1 MEIANPIDKR
11 QSSLYLIII
20 ILSGIVFFIP
30 FLGKV
35 HLFDWDEINF
45 AESAREMI
53 VTGNYHRVQIN
64 FQPFWE
70 KPPLFFWLQVASMKM
85 FGTNEFAARFPNAIC
100 GIISL
105 VTFFLIGKK
114 YKSPRFGFIWA
125 ISYLGSFLPHLYFK
139 SGIIDPVF
147 NYFIFLSV
155 YFMYLDISG
164 EVFKNKYVYPSLAGF
179 FIGLATLTK
188 GPVGLLVFLISF
200 FVYFLFTRFKNFP
213 NIKKILLFIF
223 FFTLVCLLWFGEE
236 IMKNGFWFLKEFLA
250 YQVDLFLHPVASH
263 GEPFYYHFV
272 VVFIGCFPIS
282 VIALPVLFGSNSDW
296 WRHQPGLKKIAGW
309 WRRQPQQ
316 HGVSSD
322 LTPHN
327 ELPDV
332 QAHSASSNFTAR
344 SQLPGVEPKK
354 DFLRLMK
361 ILFWTVMILFSI
373 TTTKIVHYS
382 SLTYMPLAFMAA
394 CYLDFLIVNQQ
405 RMRIPLLVLI
415 TCMGFVF
422 AFLLA
427 ALPYVA
433 NHHELIL
440 PYLKDPFA
448 AASLNVNVHWS
459 GFESLIGVLYFVVVA
474 LAVLFFYKKK
484 NRTAII
490 FLFYSTAICLFIY
503 LLTVVPKIE
512 KYSQGPAINFYESL
526 SGKDVYVWPIGFK
539 SYAQYFYA
547 KKPATPVYGE
557 KDERFLLKGNI
568 TKPAFFVV
576 KITNTSF
583 DTSCNNCILIKQEG
597 GFKFYKREPVNQ

>member
-1 MEIANPIDKR
+1 MEIANAINKK
-11 QSSLYLIII
+11 QSNLYLTII
-20 ILSGIVFFIP
+20 ILSGIIFFIP

-70 KPPLFFWLQVASMKM
+70 KPPLFFWLQVGAMKM
-85 FGTNEFAARFPNAIC
+85 FGVNEFAARFPNAIF
-100 GIISL
+100 GIITL
-105 VTFFLIGKK
+105 ITFFLIGKK

-147 NYFIFLSV
+147 NYFIFLSI

-164 EVFKNKYVYPSLAGF
+164 EVFKNKYMYPSLAGL

-223 FFTLVCLLWFGEE
+223 FFTLICLLWFGEE
-236 IMKNGFWFLKEFLA
+236 IINNGFWFLKEFLS

-282 VIALPVLFGSNSDW
+282 IISLPILFGE
-296 WRHQPGLKKIAGW
+296 KAEI
-309 WRRQPQQ
+309 
-316 HGVSSD
+316 
-322 LTPHN
+322 
-327 ELPDV
+327 
-332 QAHSASSNFTAR
+332 
-344 SQLPGVEPKK
+344 KK

-394 CYLDFLIVNQQ
+394 SYIDVLIVNQQ
-405 RMRIPLLVLI
+405 KMKIPLLILI
-415 TCMGFVF
+415 AFMGFIF
-422 AFLLA
+422 SFLLA

-459 GFESLIGVLYFVVVA
+459 GFESFIGIFYFILVIA
-474 LAVLFFYKKK
+474 AVLLFYKKK
-484 NRTAII
+484 NTIAFF
-490 FLFYSTAICLFIY
+490 FLFYSTAVCLFIY
-503 LLTVVPKIE
+503 LLAVVPKIE
-512 KYSQGPAINFYESL
+512 KYSQGPAINFYQSL
-526 SGKDVYVWPIGFK
+526 QGKDVYVWPIGFK

-547 KKPATPVYGE
+547 KKPASPVYGE
-557 KDERFLLKGNI
+557 KDEDFLLKGDI
-568 TKPAFFVV
+568 KKPAYFIV
-576 KITNTSF
+576 KITNTAF
-583 DTSCNNCILIKQEG
+583 DSTCINCTLIKQEG
-597 GFKFYKREPVNQ
+597 GFKFYKREPVLH

>member
-1 MEIANPIDKR
+1 MEIANSINKK
-11 QSSLYLIII
+11 QSNLYLTII
-20 ILSGIVFFIP
+20 ILSGIIFFIP

-70 KPPLFFWLQVASMKM
+70 KPPLFFWLQAGAMKL
-85 FGTNEFAARFPNAIC
+85 FGINEFAARFPNAIF
-100 GIISL
+100 GIITL

-114 YKSPRFGFIWA
+114 YRSPQFGFIWA
-125 ISYLGSFLPHLYFK
+125 ISYLGTFLPHLYFK
-139 SGIIDPVF
+139 SGIIDPIF
-147 NYFIFLSV
+147 NYFIFLGM
-155 YFMYLDISG
+155 YFMYLDLSG
-164 EVFKNKYVYPSLAGF
+164 EIFKNKYLYPCLAGL

-213 NIKKILLFIF
+213 NIKKIILFIF
-223 FFTLVCLLWFGEE
+223 FFTIICLLWFGQE
-236 IMKNGFWFLKEFLA
+236 IMNNGFWFLKEFLS
-250 YQVDLFLHPVASH
+250 YQADLFLHPVASH

-282 VIALPVLFGSNSDW
+282 IIGLPILFG
-296 WRHQPGLKKIAGW
+296 KKI
-309 WRRQPQQ
+309 
-316 HGVSSD
+316 
-322 LTPHN
+322 
-327 ELPDV
+327 DV
-332 QAHSASSNFTAR
+332 
-344 SQLPGVEPKK
+344 KK
-354 DFLRLMK
+354 DFSLLMK

-382 SLTYMPLAFMAA
+382 SLTYPPLAFMAA
-394 CYLDFLIVNQQ
+394 CYLDWLIVNKQK
-405 RMRIPLLVLI
+405 MKISLLILI
-415 TCMGFVF
+415 GLMGLIFS
-422 AFLLA
+422 FLLA

-459 GFESLIGVLYFVVVA
+459 GFESLIGIAYFILVII
-474 LAVLFFYKKK
+474 AVILFFKKS
-484 NRTAII
+484 NSRAMLL
-490 FLFYSTAICLFIY
+490 LFYSTAVCLFFY
-503 LLTVVPKIE
+503 LIAVVPKIE
-512 KYSQGPAINFYESL
+512 KYSQGPAIDFYQSL
-526 SGKDVYVWPIGFK
+526 QGKDVYVWPIGFK

-547 KKPATPVYGE
+547 KKPASPVYGE
-557 KDERFLLKGNI
+557 ADEQFLLKGNI

-576 KITNTSF
+576 KITNTGF
-583 DTSCNNCILIKQEG
+583 DSTCNNCTLIKQEG
-597 GFKFYKREPVNQ
+597 GFKFYKRDAAAPTPHSY

>member
-1 MEIANPIDKR
+1 MEIANPIDKTK
-11 QSSLYLIII
+11 SNLYLTII
-20 ILSGIVFFIP
+20 ILSGIIFFIP
-30 FLGKV
+30 FLGRV

-70 KPPLFFWLQVASMKM
+70 KPPLFFWLQVGAMKL
-85 FGTNEFAARFPNAIC
+85 FGINEFAARFPNAIF
-100 GIISL
+100 GIITL
-105 VTFFLIGKK
+105 VTLFLIGRK
-114 YKSPRFGFIWA
+114 YKSSRFGFIWA
-125 ISYLGSFLPHLYFK
+125 ISYLGTFLPHLYFK
-139 SGIIDPVF
+139 SGIIDPIF

-200 FVYFLFTRFKNFP
+200 FAYFLFTRFKNFP
-213 NIKKILLFIF
+213 GIKKILLFIF
-223 FFTLVCLLWFGEE
+223 FFTLICLLWFGQEV
-236 IMKNGFWFLKEFLA
+236 INHGFWFLKEFLS

-282 VIALPVLFGSNSDW
+282 IIALPIFFGKN
-296 WRHQPGLKKIAGW
+296 
-309 WRRQPQQ
+309 
-316 HGVSSD
+316 V
-322 LTPHN
+322 
-327 ELPDV
+327 DV
-332 QAHSASSNFTAR
+332 N
-344 SQLPGVEPKK
+344 K

-394 CYLDFLIVNQQ
+394 CYLDWLIVNKQK
-405 RMRIPLLVLI
+405 MKISLLILI
-415 TCMGFVF
+415 AFMGLVF
-422 AFLLA
+422 SFLLA

-459 GFESLIGVLYFVVVA
+459 GYESFIGIAYFIT
-474 LAVLFFYKKK
+474 VLFAVILFYKKQ
-484 NRTAII
+484 NWRGIL
-490 FLFYSTAICLFIY
+490 FLFYSTAVCLFIY
-503 LLTVVPKIE
+503 LLAVVPKIE
-512 KYSQGPAINFYESL
+512 KYSQGPVIDFYQSL
-526 SGKDVYVWPIGFK
+526 QGKDVYVWPIGFK

-557 KDERFLLKGNI
+557 KDEEFLLKGDI
-568 TKPAFFVV
+568 TRPAYFVV
-576 KITNTSF
+576 KITNTGF
-583 DTSCNNCILIKQEG
+583 DSTCNKCMLIKQEG
-597 GFKFYKREPVNQ
+597 GFNFYKRDAVGK

>member
-1 MEIANPIDKR
+1 MEIANSINKK
-11 QSSLYLIII
+11 QSNLYLTII
-20 ILSGIVFFIP
+20 ILSGIIFFIP

-70 KPPLFFWLQVASMKM
+70 KPPLFFWLQAGAMKL
-85 FGTNEFAARFPNAIC
+85 FGINEFAARFPNAIF
-100 GIISL
+100 GIITL

-114 YKSPRFGFIWA
+114 YRSPQFGFIWA
-125 ISYLGSFLPHLYFK
+125 ISYLGTFLPHLYFK
-139 SGIIDPVF
+139 SGIIDPIF
-147 NYFIFLSV
+147 NYFIFLGM
-155 YFMYLDISG
+155 YFMYLDLSG
-164 EVFKNKYVYPSLAGF
+164 EIFKNKYLYPCLAGL

-213 NIKKILLFIF
+213 NIKKIILFIF
-223 FFTLVCLLWFGEE
+223 FFTIICLLWFGQE
-236 IMKNGFWFLKEFLA
+236 IMNNGFWFLKEFLS
-250 YQVDLFLHPVASH
+250 YQADLFLHPVASH

-282 VIALPVLFGSNSDW
+282 IIGLPILFG
-296 WRHQPGLKKIAGW
+296 KKI
-309 WRRQPQQ
+309 
-316 HGVSSD
+316 
-322 LTPHN
+322 
-327 ELPDV
+327 DV
-332 QAHSASSNFTAR
+332 
-344 SQLPGVEPKK
+344 KK
-354 DFLRLMK
+354 DFSRLMK

-382 SLTYMPLAFMAA
+382 SLTYPPLAFMAA
-394 CYLDFLIVNQQ
+394 CYLDWLMVNKQKMKISLLI
-405 RMRIPLLVLI
+405 LI
-415 TCMGFVF
+415 GLMGLIFS
-422 AFLLA
+422 FLLA

-459 GFESLIGVLYFVVVA
+459 GFESLIGIAYFILVII
-474 LAVLFFYKKK
+474 AVILFFKKS
-484 NRTAII
+484 NSRAMLL
-490 FLFYSTAICLFIY
+490 LFYSTAVCLFFY
-503 LLTVVPKIE
+503 LIAVVPKIE
-512 KYSQGPAINFYESL
+512 KYSQGPAIDFYQSL
-526 SGKDVYVWPIGFK
+526 QGKDVYVWPIGFK

-547 KKPATPVYGE
+547 KKPASPVYGE
-557 KDERFLLKGNI
+557 ADEQFLLKGNI

-576 KITNTSF
+576 KITNTGF
-583 DTSCNNCILIKQEG
+583 DSTCNNCTLIKQEG
-597 GFKFYKREPVNQ
+597 GFKFYKRDAAAPTPHSY

>member
-1 MEIANPIDKR
+1 MEIAHSINKR
-11 QSSLYLIII
+11 QSNLYLILI
-20 ILSGIVFFIP
+20 ILSGVIFFIP
-30 FLGKV
+30 FLGRV

-70 KPPLFFWLQVASMKM
+70 KPPLFFWLQVASMKL
-85 FGTNEFAARFPNAIC
+85 FGVNEFAARFPNAVC
-100 GIISL
+100 GIVSL

-114 YKSPRFGFIWA
+114 FKSPRFGFIWA
-125 ISYLGSFLPHLYFK
+125 ISYLGTFLPHLYFK

-147 NYFIFLSV
+147 NYFIFLGI
-155 YFMYLDISG
+155 YFMYLAVSKDI
-164 EVFKNKYVYPSLAGF
+164 FKHKYLYPALAGL

-200 FVYFLFTRFKNFP
+200 FVYFLFTKFKNFP
-213 NIKKILLFIF
+213 NIKKILVFIF
-223 FFTLVCLLWFGEE
+223 CFTMICLLWFGEE
-236 IMKNGFWFLKEFLA
+236 IMKNGFWFLKEFLG

-282 VIALPVLFGSNSDW
+282 VIALPVLFGKSHEMN
-296 WRHQPGLKKIAGW
+296 
-309 WRRQPQQ
+309 
-316 HGVSSD
+316 
-322 LTPHN
+322 
-327 ELPDV
+327 
-332 QAHSASSNFTAR
+332 
-344 SQLPGVEPKK
+344 K

-382 SLTYMPLAFMAA
+382 SLTYFPLSFMAA
-394 CYLDFLIVNQQ
+394 CYLDLLIADKHK
-405 RMRIPLLVLI
+405 MRIPLLVLI
-415 TCMGFVF
+415 ACMGFVF
-422 AFLLA
+422 SFLLA

-440 PYLKDPFA
+440 PYLKDPYA

-459 GFESLIGVLYFVVVA
+459 GFETLIGILYFIAVI
-474 LAVLFFYKKK
+474 LAVLFFYQRK
-484 NRTAII
+484 NQVAIL

-503 LLTVVPKIE
+503 LLAVVPKIE
-512 KYSQGPAINFYESL
+512 KYSQGPAIDFYETL
-526 SGKDVYVWPIGFK
+526 QGKDVYVWPIGFK

-557 KDERFLLKGNI
+557 KDEQFLLKGNI

-576 KITNTSF
+576 KITNAGF
-583 DTSCNNCILIKQEG
+583 DTSCNNCTLIKQEG
-597 GFKFYKREPVNQ
+597 GFKFYKRDAVIK